1 MTSINSNHNEDPH
14 FMTLLSAHNGGT
26 DGMTFRRL
34 GERKNSSS
42 VVVTSENIANIEEDK
57 D

>member
-1 MTSINSNHNEDPH
+1 
-14 FMTLLSAHNGGT
+14 MTLLSAHNGGT